1 MVKKLTPDLD
11 QHSKV
16 FYIKNMVKLEILEN
30 ICIIIICFPV
40 DDVISFVINLSFLI
54 KLFSYMTE
62 NIIFFK
68 RLSLKQIKLFWKEE
82 MGL

>member
-1 MVKKLTPDLD
+1 MVKKLTTDLD
-11 QHSKV
+11 QHSEV
-16 FYIKNMVKLEILEN
+16 FCIKNMVKLEILDN
-30 ICIIIICFPV
+30 IFIIIICFPV

-68 RLSLKQIKLFWKEE
+68 RLSLKQIKLF
-82 MGL
+82 

>member
-1 MVKKLTPDLD
+1 
-11 QHSKV
+11 
-16 FYIKNMVKLEILEN
+16 MVKLEILEN
-30 ICIIIICFPV
+30 IFIIIICFPV

>member
-11 QHSKV
+11 QDSKV

-68 RLSLKQIKLFWKEE
+68 RLSLKQIKLF
-82 MGL
+82 